1 MELTAERSRLAA
13 AIAKI
18 KVERVREGFLEEFE
32 ALAHEHAAATDKAG
46 VEARIAQL
54 QRHAAL
60 AAQTPS
66 DWSWFSIGLIS
77 FVTLGFF
84 GSLWAYFAF
93 LGPDRYASIAT
104 TRPVLVLTLIICM
117 LGFGGLLIVRSL
129 FTTEPAEAFERRFRL
144 AREIFLVFAGI
155 FGTIIGFYF
164 GAADDENAGTEPT
177 VEVAF
182 SEGQVTAAVTG
193 GAGPFLGIL
202 TLKGQ
207 TAGELMAVD
216 ERVLSYKIAKCPAD
230 AVVAVVDGRGR
241 RVEEEVDC
249 GGGGTEKAS
258 QPDAT
263 GANTASENTT
273 SAADPV
279 TNNGS

>member
-1 MELTAERSRLAA
+1 MDLTAEQTRLSATL
-13 AIAKI
+13 AKI
-18 KVERVREGFLEEFE
+18 KVEQVREGFRTEFDALVEE
-32 ALAHEHAAATDKAG
+32 HGKAADKAG

-60 AAQTPS
+60 AARTPS

-129 FTTEPAEAFERRFRL
+129 FTAEPAEAFERRFRL

-164 GAADDENAGTEPT
+164 GAADEESGNSEPT
-177 VEVAF
+177 MEVAW
-182 SEGQVTAAVTG
+182 SDGSVTAAVTG
-193 GAGPFLGIL
+193 GTGPFLGIF
-202 TLKGQ
+202 TPKG
-207 TAGELMAVD
+207 ASGGELMTVD
-216 ERVLSYKIAKCPAD
+216 ERVMSYKIAECPAE
-230 AVVAVVDGRGR
+230 ATVVVVDGRGR
-241 RVEEEVDC
+241 RLEGEVDC
-249 GGGGTEKAS
+249 DGDEAEN
-258 QPDAT
+258 AT
-263 GANTASENTT
+263 QSNTT
-273 SAADPV
+273 DSNSLANESATPAKKQ
-279 TNNGS
+279 